1 MNYARQ
7 ASRNLFIE
15 PGLRDGWRDYLSA
28 ASCVQ
33 GEIER
38 HLGAIREKILYFTA
52 PWCKAC
58 VNLEPHIAKVKSA
71 VPIEKVD
78 ASADPEMVEKYGVIS
93 LPTLVFLENDKE
105 VDRTVGVSN
114 TVIDVLYT
122 FAGV

>member
-1 MNYARQ
+1 MK
-7 ASRNLFIE
+7 
-15 PGLRDGWRDYLSA
+15 
-28 ASCVQ
+28 
-33 GEIER
+33 
-38 HLGAIREKILYFTA
+38 KILYFTA